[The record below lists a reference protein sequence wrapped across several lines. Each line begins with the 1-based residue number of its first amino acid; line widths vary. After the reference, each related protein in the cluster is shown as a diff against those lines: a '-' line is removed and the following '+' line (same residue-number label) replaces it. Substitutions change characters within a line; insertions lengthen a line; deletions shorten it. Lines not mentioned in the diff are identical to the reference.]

1 MTSLKELTLPLD
13 IQVLILDAARRAGVG
28 FDPSKPEVPLRGES
42 NVVPFRQP
50 ARRP

>member
-13 IQVLILDAARRAGVG
+13 IQVLLLDAARRAGVG
-28 FDPSKPEVPLRGES
+28 FNPSEPEVPLRGES

-50 ARRP
+50 ARRS